1 VEAKECEMK
10 TYLKNIKHITSL
22 MAFIAALLVSMSFV
36 TVSNAVVVP
45 GNPVIGN
52 PVAVNA
58 VVPPV
63 VVKAV
68 DSKVNPAFNRPN
80 FFNNRPNFFNNR
92 PNFIRPFGFG
102 FNPFFNRPFFGAD
115 FDAFGANFD

>member
-1 VEAKECEMK
+1 MR

-22 MAFIAALLVSMSFV
+22 MVFITALLVSMTFA
-36 TVSNAVVVP
+36 TVSNAAVVP

-52 PVAVNA
+52 PVSLNAAVPL
-58 VVPPV
+58 VG
-63 VVKAV
+63 VKAV
-68 DSKVNPAFNRPN
+68 DSKVRPAFNRPN

-92 PNFIRPFGFG
+92 PNFIRPFAFG

-115 FDAFGANFD
+115 FDDFD